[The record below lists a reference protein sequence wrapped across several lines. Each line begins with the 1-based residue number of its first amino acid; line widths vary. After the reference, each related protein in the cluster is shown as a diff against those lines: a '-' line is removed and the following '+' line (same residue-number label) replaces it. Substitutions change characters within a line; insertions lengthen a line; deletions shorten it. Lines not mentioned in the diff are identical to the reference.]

1 MKKLLYLFITLCLA
15 VLVTGCSN
23 KKVTYKFFNVYD
35 TNYIDSSK
43 TISDISI
50 KGVPSKPIEIGYF
63 SYAGIYLQ
71 IDYIDGTKEK
81 VDVTERFFP
90 EEVINDFKIP
100 GKKNY
105 DLVYKDK
112 HMSLKFEL
120 VEASQPI
127 KYQVNFCD
135 KDGKIIYTTY
145 CSYLDSVSCPRENEI
160 KNYTDGKYI
169 YVFNG
174 QWSESLK
181 HVYYNLDLT
190 PVYEKCAYTN
200 ASDYFYEG
208 RNTYKRADISEG
220 STCHQLVC
228 VGRMKNVLLASL
240 ETIEVTEAKNQTL
253 SFDKKKD
260 YASSAALVEVM
271 AENIKN
277 NIIKQ
282 YYIHNTSTASLD
294 IKLVNSSKL
303 NFNTNVNSAV
313 DAFVEEGVTNSIDI
327 PSCITTSFANYT
339 GFSGYTREDGYAVSS
354 KNVLDTT
361 TAEFFLTEY
370 IGKGDNP
377 SKVNIPITPDYKLGY
392 YRADFVCDLDVFID
406 FTYHVESTG
415 GYGRNYV
422 IDDAKIG
429 FTYPQGAGEFKL
441 RYSEDGNFETYGMP
455 ITVSDYLVLY
465 TLSMQ

>member
-15 VLVTGCSN
+15 FLVTGCSN
-23 KKVTYKFFNVYD
+23 KKVTYRFFNVYD
-35 TNYIDSSK
+35 TNYFDSSK
-43 TISDISI
+43 TISDITL
-50 KGVPSKPIEIGYF
+50 KGVPSKPIAVGYF
-63 SYAGIYLQ
+63 SYSGIYLQ

-127 KYQVNFCD
+127 QYQVNFYD

-145 CSYLDSVSCPRENEI
+145 CSYLDSVTCPRENEI
-160 KNYTDGKYI
+160 KNYTDGKNIYI
-169 YVFNG
+169 FKG
-174 QWSESLK
+174 QWSENLD
-181 HVYYNLDLT
+181 HVYYNLDVT
-190 PVYEKCAYTN
+190 PVYEKYAYTN
-200 ASDYFYEG
+200 ASDNYYTSQ
-208 RNTYKRADISEG
+208 NLYKRADISEG
-220 STCHQLVC
+220 STCHQLIGI
-228 VGRMKNVLLASL
+228 GRINNVLLASL
-240 ETIEVTEAKNQTL
+240 ETIQVTEQKNQTL
-253 SFDKKKD
+253 TFDKKKN
-260 YASSAALVEVM
+260 YGNSAALVEAM

-277 NIIKQ
+277 NVIKQ
-282 YYIHNTSTASLD
+282 NYIHDNSPYSMD
-294 IKLVNSSKL
+294 IKLVNSGKL
-303 NFNTNVNSAV
+303 NFNANLNSAM
-313 DAFVEEGVTNSIDI
+313 DAYIEDGLTDSINI

-361 TAEFFLTEY
+361 NAEFFVTEY
-370 IGKGDNP
+370 IGSGENA
-377 SKVNIPITPDYKLGY
+377 SKVIKPITPDYKLGY
-392 YRADFVCDLDVFID
+392 YRVDFVCDLDVFID

-415 GYGRNYV
+415 GYGRNYI

-429 FTYPQGAGEFKL
+429 FTYSKGGSQFVL
-441 RYSEDGNFETYGMP
+441 RYSEDGNFESYGMP
-455 ITVSDYLVLY
+455 ITITDYK
-465 TLSMQ
+465 TLLTLAMQ

>member
-23 KKVTYKFFNVYD
+23 KKVTYRFFNVYD
-35 TNYIDSSK
+35 TNYFDSSK
-43 TISDISI
+43 TISDITL
-50 KGVPSKPIEIGYF
+50 KGVPSKPIEVGYF

-81 VDVTERFFP
+81 VNVTERFFP

-127 KYQVNFCD
+127 QYQVNFCD

-145 CSYLDSVSCPRENEI
+145 CSYLDSVTCPKENEI
-160 KNYTDGKYI
+160 KNYTDGKFI

-174 QWSESLK
+174 KWSERLD
-181 HVYYNLDLT
+181 HVYYNLNLT
-190 PVYEKCAYTN
+190 PVYDKCVYMN
-200 ASDYFYEG
+200 ASDDYYLAKEF
-208 RNTYKRADISEG
+208 YKRADIIEG

-228 VGRMKNVLLASL
+228 VGRINNLLLASL
-240 ETIEVTEAKNQTL
+240 DSKEVTEAKNQTL
-253 SFDKKKD
+253 VFDKKK
-260 YASSAALVEVM
+260 YASPSSLVEAM
-271 AENIKN
+271 TGNIKDV
-277 NIIKQ
+277 IKN
-282 YYIHNTSTASLD
+282 YYIHDNWSTASLD

-303 NFNTNVNSAV
+303 NFNTNLNSTV
-313 DAFVEEGVTNSIDI
+313 DAYVDEGVTDTISI
-327 PSCITTSFANYT
+327 PSFLTTSFSNYA
-339 GFSGYTREDGYAVSS
+339 GFSGYTREDGYVVTN
-354 KNVLDTT
+354 KNVLDTSNP
-361 TAEFFLTEY
+361 EFFLTEY
-370 IGKGDNP
+370 MGKGDKA
-377 SKVNIPITPDYKLGY
+377 SKVEMPITPDYKLGFY
-392 YRADFVCDLDVFID
+392 KVDFLCNLDVFID
-406 FTYHVESTG
+406 LTYHVESTG

-429 FTYPQGAGEFKL
+429 FSYVPGESQFKL
-441 RYSEDGNFETYGMP
+441 RYSETGVFEDYGMSL
-455 ITVSDYLVLY
+455 TVSDYHLLL
-465 TLSMQ
+465 TLAMQ